1 MTMETTTATIE
12 PLSPLHSHPFVCVP
26 NRKCRP
32 VKLLRWIVLPPVVI
46 LVMAIAIANR
56 KPVTFSLDPFDPT
69 SPAIGLEM
77 PLFLII
83 LASVLIGILFG
94 GLGAWA
100 QARRKAAKPKGSATM
115 GETLPALRD

>member
-1 MTMETTTATIE
+1 M
-12 PLSPLHSHPFVCVP
+12 
-26 NRKCRP
+26 
-32 VKLLRWIVLPPVVI
+32 KLLRWIILPPVVI

-56 KPVTFSLDPFDPT
+56 TPVTFSLDPFDPA

-83 LASVLIGILFG
+83 LASVLVGILFG

-100 QARRKAAKPKGSATM
+100 QARRKAAKSKGSAAM